1 MAIKELNN
9 SLPMMLYKALDTIM
23 PKFRIIFKEFGITET
38 QARVLRVLWQH
49 QRIALNELSSL
60 TLITP
65 PSLVG
70 VIDRMELNNLV
81 KRNHSSADR
90 RKTIINL
97 TKKGIELESRVL
109 PKIAKVYEEIESS
122 LDNKELDNIL
132 TLLEKIS
139 LIDRKKGKW
148 LLN

>member
-1 MAIKELNN
+1 
-9 SLPMMLYKALDTIM
+9 
-23 PKFRIIFKEFGITET
+23 
-38 QARVLRVLWQH
+38 
-49 QRIALNELSSL
+49 
-60 TLITP
+60 
-65 PSLVG
+65 
-70 VIDRMELNNLV
+70 MELNNLV

-139 LIDRKKGKW
+139 LIDEKKGKEK
-148 LLN
+148 NGC

>member
-23 PKFRIIFKEFGITET
+23 PKFRIIFKEFGITEP

-49 QRIALNELSSL
+49 QKIALNELSSL

-70 VIDRMELNNLV
+70 VIDRMELSELV
-81 KRNHSSADR
+81 ERNHSNTDR

-97 TKKGIELESRVL
+97 TTKGIKLESKVL
-109 PKIAKVYEEIESS
+109 PKVARVYKEIESS
-122 LDNKELDNIL
+122 LDEKELDNIL
-132 TLLEKIS
+132 ILLEKIS
-139 LIDRKKGKW
+139 LIDRKKG
-148 LLN
+148 